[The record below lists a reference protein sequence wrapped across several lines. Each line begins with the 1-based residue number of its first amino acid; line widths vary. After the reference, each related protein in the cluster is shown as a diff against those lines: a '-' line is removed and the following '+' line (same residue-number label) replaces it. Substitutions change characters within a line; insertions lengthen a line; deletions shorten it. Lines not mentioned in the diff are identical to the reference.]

1 MRAAILVDW
10 ETHFTIFVYRRFEIE
25 ILGIVECR
33 AIFRLEAQAGRQ
45 ARASRHAGWQ
55 PARQA
60 GRQARASRQAGRQ
73 ADGVGWGKVR
83 RDGM

>member
-1 MRAAILVDW
+1 MVDW

-55 PARQA
+55 P
-60 GRQARASRQAGRQ
+60 GRWGGMGKGKTGCDVMWWGRL
-73 ADGVGWGKVR
+73 VGREIGR
-83 RDGM
+83 